1 MAVKAVKPTP
11 VELTFELQNQMH
23 TQPPQAQEAP
33 GGLYPMMSRHF
44 IMDEYRVMSG
54 WPVAIPAFDIHSRSM
69 VSCSGMALS
78 DREPPTN
85 VQTNALVRWVADAA
99 YYDTTTLKWN
109 PLQTGLNTSWI
120 MNSGFMPDLIT
131 EYEYRS
137 DNEKFYLPALNFD
150 SDAGEFLLAD
160 FDTTLGGAS
169 GYTVLMVMSPNSVY
183 GNNDAVPYNGLWTH
197 AGSSPYWIDIT
208 MQGRYLWMETESKAR
223 TRGISM
229 NPSLQGNRP
238 MYLAIVFDRPD
249 VTFYVAEGP
258 GSIRVKTLPT
268 GLTDPV
274 PLDGSV
280 ILGAA
285 PDLTH
290 TADMALMDLGIYAD
304 RLTTAEVTAEISK
317 LAQAYGGDS

>member
-1 MAVKAVKPTP
+1 MAVKAVKPSS
-11 VELTFELQNQMH
+11 VELTLEMQNQVH
-23 TQPPQAQEAP
+23 TQPPLAQEAP
-33 GGLYPMMSRHF
+33 GGLYPMRSRHF

-54 WPVAIPAFDIHSRSM
+54 WPVAIPNFDIHARSM
-69 VSCSGMALS
+69 ISASGLALS

-85 VQTNALVRWVADAA
+85 IETNALVRWVADSE
-99 YYDTTTLKWN
+99 YYDTTALTWK
-109 PLQTGLNTSWI
+109 PIQTGLRTNWI
-120 MNSGFMPDLIT
+120 MSPSFMPDLIE

-137 DNEKFYLPALNFD
+137 DDEKFYLPALNFD
-150 SDAGEFLLAD
+150 SDAGEYLVAD
-160 FDTTLGGAS
+160 FESTIGGAS
-169 GYTVLMVMSPNSVY
+169 GYTVVMVMSPNSVY
-183 GNNDAVPYNGLWTH
+183 GNNDTVPYNGLWCHT
-197 AGSSPYWIDIT
+197 GSSPYWMDIT
-208 MQGRYLWMETESKAR
+208 MQGRYLWLETESKGR

-249 VTFYVAEGP
+249 VTFYCAEGP
-258 GSIRVKTLPT
+258 GSIRVKKLPT
-268 GLTDPV
+268 GLTEPV

-285 PDLTH
+285 SDLTH

-304 RLTTAEVTAEISK
+304 RLDTDEVTTEICK